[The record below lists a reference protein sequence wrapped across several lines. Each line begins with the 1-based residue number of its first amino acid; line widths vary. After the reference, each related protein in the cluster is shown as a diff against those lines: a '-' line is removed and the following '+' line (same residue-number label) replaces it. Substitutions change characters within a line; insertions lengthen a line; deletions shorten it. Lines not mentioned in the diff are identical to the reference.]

1 MKNASKHA
9 EELKSL
15 LKKLVKDR
23 PERPEMDPLV
33 AIVRGTLSMDADD
46 ALVDEAMAKIE
57 SEFVDLNELRVAT
70 ELEVIALIGE
80 HHPKIEEK
88 ATIIRTTLH
97 AVFDREQIL
106 KFDRVKE
113 LKKAE
118 QRQFFRDMETMPPF
132 VEAFVMLHAFDAP
145 AVPVD
150 DSILDLLIDEGVVE
164 AETSLEEAQSFLE
177 HQVKADDVYG
187 GYLALREKAL
197 QHERKTPRKELA
209 KKK

>member
-1 MKNASKHA
+1 MKNAGKHP
-9 EELKSL
+9 EELKAL
-15 LKKLVKDR
+15 VKKLVKDR

-46 ALVDEAMAKIE
+46 AQVEEAMARIDA
-57 SEFVDLNELRVAT
+57 EFVDINELRVAT
-70 ELEVIALIGE
+70 ELEVADLIGD
-80 HHPKIEEK
+80 HHPKIDEK
-88 ATIIRTTLH
+88 TTILRTTLH

-118 QRQFFRDMETMPPF
+118 IRQFFRDMETMPPF
-132 VEAFVMLHAFDAP
+132 VEAFVTLHAFDTA
-145 AVPVD
+145 AFPVD
-150 DSILDLLIDEGVVE
+150 DAILDLLVAEGVIDEGTTHE
-164 AETSLEEAQSFLE
+164 DAQAFLE

-187 GYLALREKAL
+187 TYLAFREQAL
-197 QHERKTPRKELA
+197 DADRKPAKSGA